1 MTSGHYDLV
10 FGGGDDWMAALSAY
24 RPQVPAAVA
33 HPDFAAVRAGLDK
46 VTLGDVAAQVGLA
59 APHTEPATEDNLA
72 RWTGPL
78 VLKSRSHWTPG
89 ARHVQRID
97 ARLFATPAEATE
109 RIELIVASGGEAVM
123 QRPVHGQLGALIG
136 VFHEGR
142 LRGRVQQT
150 TARLWPSPSGMSSRA
165 QTVPVDAVLCARAED
180 LLGRIGWRGLVEL
193 QFLTGDDG
201 VPHLIDLNG
210 RFYGSLAL
218 ADAACPGLG
227 RPGPGRRSACRCR
240 TFPTGGPVCAMPGGP
255 VTCAGPASSGGA
267 AWSVTSRALCV
278 GGWARGTACGRR
290 GTSAPRGAS
299 CASAR
304 VRSTCRSRVARLGPG
319 SSGSPWSAGPDGS
332 VAARPGR
339 VRRRSGWAVGR
350 HHRAVCRALT
360 SVRTALSCAHPRA
373 HRPVV
378 RPNMR
383 SDSPR
388 HRTAR

>member
-1 MTSGHYDLV
+1 
-10 FGGGDDWMAALSAY
+10 MAALSSY

-218 ADAACPGLG
+218 ADAACPGLLEAWARQALGVPVPDLPDG
-227 RPGPGRRSACRCR
+227 RTGLRYAWWAGDLRRARVERRGGLVSDVAGTLRWGLGARHSVWSARDLGPTWRLVRERSGAVDV
-240 TFPTGGPVCAMPGGP
+240 PVQGGPARAGQQREP
-255 VTCAGPASSGGA
+255 V
-267 AWSVTSRALCV
+267 V
-278 GGWARGTACGRR
+278 GGTGWVG
-290 GTSAPRGAS
+290 RGA
-299 CASAR
+299 
-304 VRSTCRSRVARLGPG
+304 PG
-319 SSGSPWSAGPDGS
+319 SSAAKVRVGCGAAPPGSMP
-332 VAARPGR
+332 
-339 VRRRSGWAVGR
+339 
-350 HHRAVCRALT
+350 
-360 SVRTALSCAHPRA
+360 CAHLRA
-373 HRPVV
+373 HRSVL
-378 RPNMR
+378 R
-383 SDSPR
+383 SPPCAPPCR
-388 HRTAR
+388 